1 MKNFALALSGLA
13 AISAAP
19 AFAETTYLSFG
30 LGYSELSIDDET
42 LATTSGFAAFE
53 RTTGK
58 LTYGGELSGSKLS
71 DDDDETNISEVSAYL
86 GYDVTSAITVFV
98 GASSLEIDGSEL
110 TTLNAGAEYTSGAF
124 TFGAA
129 YFTGDADDA
138 DFDGG
143 QVYAEYN
150 ANDLSAYVAVMFD
163 DEDEIYFAG
172 VSRDVDAYE
181 VDLDAT
187 FMDGVDIYKLSG
199 SYNIRDNVR
208 LNASVDL
215 FNMTGDD
222 LNQTSFGAG
231 YMVTDDIWIDAS
243 YDTIEVNGESI
254 DGFGL
259 KVSFETGKE
268 TLRAADRVTTVYD
281 VLSSV
286 PLLGSL

>member
-19 AFAETTYLSFG
+19 AFAETTYLSFD
-30 LGYSELSIDDET
+30 LGYSELSTGDET
-42 LATTSGFAAFE
+42 LATTTGSAAFE
-53 RTTGK
+53 RTSGK
-58 LTYGGELSGSKLS
+58 LTYGGELTGSKLS
-71 DDDDETNISEVSAYL
+71 NDDNETNISEVSAYL
-86 GYDVTSAITVFV
+86 GYDVTSAVTVFA
-98 GASSLEIDGSEL
+98 GASALEIDGSDL
-110 TTLNAGAEYTSGAF
+110 TTLNAGAEYTAGAF

-129 YFTGDADDA
+129 YITSEVEGEDS
-138 DFDGG
+138 DGG

-187 FMDGVDIYKLSG
+187 FMDGIDIYELSG

-215 FNMTGDD
+215 FDVTGDD
-222 LNQTSFGAG
+222 LTQTSVGAG
-231 YMVTDDIWIDAS
+231 YMVADDIWIDAS
-243 YDTIEVNGESI
+243 YDTIELDGESI

-259 KVSFETGKE
+259 KMSFEMGKSS
-268 TLRAADRVTTVYD
+268 LRAADRVTSVYD

-286 PLLGSL
+286 PLLGSK